1 MCNERYILKVIMT
14 VNVITQ
20 TIRIQSQQLLYSCES
35 VATLTEKR
43 SGIYYYVFSFIHIG
57 NVEACFIEKFQLNF
71 ARFLFKP
78 ERLPLINYVL
88 LQLKFNFTSKLKSTS
103 VKVPTYITFS
113 GNELFVTA
121 CSYSHVI
128 QDAFNSETKLHGF
141 IVLSTTH

>member
-1 MCNERYILKVIMT
+1 MT

-43 SGIYYYVFSFIHIG
+43 SGIYYHAFSFIHVG
-57 NVEACFIEKFQLNF
+57 KVEACCIENFQLNF

-78 ERLPLINYVL
+78 ERLSLINYFL
-88 LQLKFNFTSKLKSTS
+88 FQLKFNFTSKLKATS
-103 VKVPTYITFS
+103 VKVPTYIRFS

-121 CSYSHVI
+121 CSCSHLI
-128 QDAFNSETKLHGF
+128 QDAFKSETKLHGF
-141 IVLSTTH
+141 TVLSTTH